1 MNNDKVCDNKFVIES
16 IDLHHIG
23 VLCYDGFLSEDDA
36 IVLQSNV
43 ADVNYHIKAEDF
55 GDCATSDYHR
65 YANIVVKFYQS
76 YDVIEVIRKMF
87 GSYYNIT
94 LMYSGHSIKFNE
106 CVIYDVKSL
115 CDSDDVFVEVKFTCK
130 PRSGL
135 HVEFEHSKI

>member
-1 MNNDKVCDNKFVIES
+1 MNNDKVRDNKFVIES
-16 IDLHHIG
+16 VDDYGRIY
-23 VLCYDGFLSEDDA
+23 YDGLLSGDD
-36 IVLQSNV
+36 ISVLQSNV
-43 ADVNYHIKAEDF
+43 SDINYHIKSEDF
-55 GDCATSDYHR
+55 DDGATSGYRR
-65 YANIVVKFYQS
+65 YENVVVKFYQS

-106 CVIYDVKSL
+106 CIIYDVKSL

-130 PRSGL
+130 PRAGL

>member
-1 MNNDKVCDNKFVIES
+1 MSNDKVHDNKFVIES
-16 IDLHHIG
+16 VDDYGRIY
-23 VLCYDGFLSEDDA
+23 YDGLLSDND
-36 IVLQSNV
+36 ISVLQSNV
-43 ADVNYHIKAEDF
+43 SDINYYIKSEDF
-55 GDCATSDYHR
+55 GDGDTNDYHR

-106 CVIYDVKSL
+106 CIIYDVKSL

-130 PRSGL
+130 PRAGL

>member
-1 MNNDKVCDNKFVIES
+1 MNNDQVCDNKFVIES
-16 IDLHHIG
+16 VDNYGRIY
-23 VLCYDGFLSEDDA
+23 YDGLLSDND
-36 IVLQSNV
+36 ISVLQSNV
-43 ADVNYHIKAEDF
+43 SDINYYIKSEDF

-106 CVIYDVKSL
+106 CIIYDVKSL

-130 PRSGL
+130 PRAGL

>member
-16 IDLHHIG
+16 VDNYGRIY
-23 VLCYDGFLSEDDA
+23 YDGFLSEDDA
-36 IVLQSNV
+36 SVLQSNV

-55 GDCATSDYHR
+55 GDCATIDYHR
-65 YANIVVKFYQS
+65 YASIVVKFYQS

-115 CDSDDVFVEVKFTCK
+115 CDSDDVLVEVKFTCK
-130 PRSGL
+130 PRAGL

>member
-16 IDLHHIG
+16 VDNYGRIY
-23 VLCYDGFLSEDDA
+23 YDGLLSGDD
-36 IVLQSNV
+36 ISVLQSNIS
-43 ADVNYHIKAEDF
+43 DVNYYIKSEDF
-55 GDCATSDYHR
+55 GDGATSDYYR

-106 CVIYDVKSL
+106 CIIYDVKSL

-130 PRSGL
+130 PRAGL
-135 HVEFEHSKI
+135 HVEFAHSKI

>member
-1 MNNDKVCDNKFVIES
+1 MNNDKVHDNKFVIES
-16 IDLHHIG
+16 VDSCGRI
-23 VLCYDGFLSEDDA
+23 CYDGFLSDDDVS
-36 IVLQSNV
+36 VLQSNV
-43 ADVNYHIKAEDF
+43 SDVNYYIKAEDF
-55 GDCATSDYHR
+55 GDDINDDYHR

-130 PRSGL
+130 PRAGL

>member
-1 MNNDKVCDNKFVIES
+1 MNNDKVHDNKFVIES
-16 IDLHHIG
+16 IDNYGRI
-23 VLCYDGFLSEDDA
+23 CYDGFLSDDDVS
-36 IVLQSNV
+36 ILQSNV
-43 ADVNYHIKAEDF
+43 SDINYYIKSEDF

-106 CVIYDVKSL
+106 CIIYDVKSL
-115 CDSDDVFVEVKFTCK
+115 YDSDDVFVEVKFTCK
-130 PRSGL
+130 PRAGL

>member
-16 IDLHHIG
+16 VDNYGRID
-23 VLCYDGFLSEDDA
+23 YDGLLSDND
-36 IVLQSNV
+36 ISILQSNIS
-43 ADVNYHIKAEDF
+43 DINYYIKSEDF
-55 GDCATSDYHR
+55 GDSATSDYHR
-65 YANIVVKFYQS
+65 YANIVVTFYQS

-106 CVIYDVKSL
+106 CIIYDVKSL
-115 CDSDDVFVEVKFTCK
+115 CYSDDIFVEVKFTCK
-130 PRSGL
+130 PRAGL

>member
-1 MNNDKVCDNKFVIES
+1 MNNDKVRDNKFVIES
-16 IDLHHIG
+16 VDDYGRIY
-23 VLCYDGFLSEDDA
+23 YDGLLSGDD
-36 IVLQSNV
+36 ISVLQSNV
-43 ADVNYHIKAEDF
+43 SDINYYIKSEDF
-55 GDCATSDYHR
+55 GDGATSDYHR

-106 CVIYDVKSL
+106 CIIYDVKSL

-130 PRSGL
+130 PRAGL

>member
-1 MNNDKVCDNKFVIES
+1 MNNDQVCDNKFVIES
-16 IDLHHIG
+16 VDDYGRIY
-23 VLCYDGFLSEDDA
+23 YDGLLSGDD
-36 IVLQSNV
+36 ISVLQSNV
-43 ADVNYHIKAEDF
+43 SDINYYIKSEDF
-55 GDCATSDYHR
+55 GDGATSDYHR

-106 CVIYDVKSL
+106 CIIYDVKSL

-130 PRSGL
+130 PRAGL
-135 HVEFEHSKI
+135 HV

>member
-16 IDLHHIG
+16 VDDYGRIY
-23 VLCYDGFLSEDDA
+23 YDGLLSGDD
-36 IVLQSNV
+36 ISVLQSNV
-43 ADVNYHIKAEDF
+43 SDINYYIKSEDF
-55 GDCATSDYHR
+55 GDGINDDDHR
-65 YANIVVKFYQS
+65 YANIAVKLYQS

-106 CVIYDVKSL
+106 CIIYDVKSL

-130 PRSGL
+130 PRAGL

>member
-1 MNNDKVCDNKFVIES
+1 MNNDKVRDNKFVIES
-16 IDLHHIG
+16 VDGYGRIY
-23 VLCYDGFLSEDDA
+23 YDGLLSGDD
-36 IVLQSNV
+36 ISVLQSNV
-43 ADVNYHIKAEDF
+43 SDINYYIKFEDF
-55 GDCATSDYHR
+55 GDGATSDYHR

-87 GSYYNIT
+87 GSYYDIT

-106 CVIYDVKSL
+106 CIIYDVKSL

-130 PRSGL
+130 PRAGL

>member
-16 IDLHHIG
+16 VDNYGRIY
-23 VLCYDGFLSEDDA
+23 YDGFLSEDDA
-36 IVLQSNV
+36 SVLQSTV

-130 PRSGL
+130 PRAGL

>member
-1 MNNDKVCDNKFVIES
+1 MNNDKVRDNKFVIES
-16 IDLHHIG
+16 VDDYGRIY
-23 VLCYDGFLSEDDA
+23 YDGLLSGDD
-36 IVLQSNV
+36 ISVLQSNV
-43 ADVNYHIKAEDF
+43 SDINYYIKSEDF
-55 GDCATSDYHR
+55 GDGATSDYHR

-76 YDVIEVIRKMF
+76 YNVIEVIRKMF

-106 CVIYDVKSL
+106 CLIYDVKSL

-130 PRSGL
+130 PRAGL

>member
-1 MNNDKVCDNKFVIES
+1 MNNDQVCDNKFVIES
-16 IDLHHIG
+16 VDDYGRIY
-23 VLCYDGFLSEDDA
+23 YDGLLSGDD
-36 IVLQSNV
+36 ISVLQSNV
-43 ADVNYHIKAEDF
+43 SDINYYIKSEDF

-94 LMYSGHSIKFNE
+94 LMYSWHSIKFNE
-106 CVIYDVKSL
+106 CIIYDVKSL

-130 PRSGL
+130 PRAGL

>member
-1 MNNDKVCDNKFVIES
+1 MNNDQVCDNKFVIES
-16 IDLHHIG
+16 VDDYGRIY
-23 VLCYDGFLSEDDA
+23 YDGLLSGDD
-36 IVLQSNV
+36 ISVLQSNV
-43 ADVNYHIKAEDF
+43 SDINYYIKSEDF
-55 GDCATSDYHR
+55 GNGATSDYHR

-106 CVIYDVKSL
+106 CIIYDVKSL

-130 PRSGL
+130 PRAGL
-135 HVEFEHSKI
+135 HV

>member
-16 IDLHHIG
+16 VDGYGRIY
-23 VLCYDGFLSEDDA
+23 YDGLLSGGD
-36 IVLQSNV
+36 ISVLQSNV
-43 ADVNYHIKAEDF
+43 SDINYYIKSEDF
-55 GDCATSDYHR
+55 GDGATSDYHR

-106 CVIYDVKSL
+106 CIIYDVKSL

-130 PRSGL
+130 PRAGL

>member
-1 MNNDKVCDNKFVIES
+1 MNNDKVQYNKSVIES
-16 IDLHHIG
+16 IDNSGRIY
-23 VLCYDGFLSEDDA
+23 YDGLLSYND
-36 IVLQSNV
+36 ISVLQSNV
-43 ADVNYHIKAEDF
+43 SDINYYIKSEDF

-106 CVIYDVKSL
+106 CIIYDVKSL

-130 PRSGL
+130 PRAGL

>member
-1 MNNDKVCDNKFVIES
+1 MNNDKVRDNKFVIES
-16 IDLHHIG
+16 VDDYGRIY
-23 VLCYDGFLSEDDA
+23 YDGLLSGGD
-36 IVLQSNV
+36 ISVLQSNV
-43 ADVNYHIKAEDF
+43 SDINYYIKSEDF
-55 GDCATSDYHR
+55 GDDATSDYHR

-106 CVIYDVKSL
+106 CIIYDVKSL

-130 PRSGL
+130 PRAGL

>member
-1 MNNDKVCDNKFVIES
+1 MNNDKVRDNKFVIES
-16 IDLHHIG
+16 VDDYGRIY
-23 VLCYDGFLSEDDA
+23 YDGLLSDND
-36 IVLQSNV
+36 ISVLQSNV
-43 ADVNYHIKAEDF
+43 SDINYYIKSEDF
-55 GDCATSDYHR
+55 GDGATNDYHR

-106 CVIYDVKSL
+106 CIIYDVKSL

-130 PRSGL
+130 PRAGL